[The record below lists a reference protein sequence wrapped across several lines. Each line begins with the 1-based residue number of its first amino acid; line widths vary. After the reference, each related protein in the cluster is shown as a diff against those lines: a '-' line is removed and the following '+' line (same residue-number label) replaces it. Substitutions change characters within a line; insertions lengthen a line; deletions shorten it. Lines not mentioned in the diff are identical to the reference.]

1 LRDTNTQYFSG
12 ENIMAFLQQSRHF
25 LIPIFSG
32 ALLLLSTSSH
42 AASATATATS
52 TSTVAI
58 EASKSTAASSKP
70 KITLKTKK
78 SSSKKSTALPITETA
93 ASDDDEKEPDVL
105 QSRVSEYKCELGN
118 SLTMYSNN
126 DDDNHL
132 AMRWKKRIYRLTRVE
147 TSTGAH
153 RFENR
158 KAGFVWIGIPTKA
171 LLLDSIRGHQLA
183 NECKTAESQVADAQ
197 NSNETAV
204 KTK

>member
-1 LRDTNTQYFSG
+1 
-12 ENIMAFLQQSRHF
+12 MAFLQQSRHF

-42 AASATATATS
+42 AASATATS
-52 TSTVAI
+52 TSTVAT

-70 KITLKTKK
+70 KITLKSKK
-78 SSSKKSTALPITETA
+78 NTSKSTALPISET

-183 NECKTAESQVADAQ
+183 NECKTTESQVADAQ

>member
-1 LRDTNTQYFSG
+1 
-12 ENIMAFLQQSRHF
+12 MAFLQQSRYF
-25 LIPIFSG
+25 LVAIFGG
-32 ALLLLSTSSH
+32 ALLLLSSASH
-42 AASATATATS
+42 AANSSAVTEAT
-52 TSTVAI
+52 
-58 EASKSTAASSKP
+58 KNSSSSNKP
-70 KITLKTKK
+70 KITLKSKK
-78 SSSKKSTALPITETA
+78 NTSKSTALPISET

-183 NECKTAESQVADAQ
+183 NECKTTESQVADAQ

>member
-1 LRDTNTQYFSG
+1 MT
-12 ENIMAFLQQSRHF
+12 FLQQLRHF
-25 LIPIFSG
+25 LIPVFSG
-32 ALLLLSTSSH
+32 TLLLFSASSH
-42 AASATATATS
+42 AAIAPTMEPAKN
-52 TSTVAI
+52 TV
-58 EASKSTAASSKP
+58 TNSKP
-70 KITLKTKK
+70 KISLKTKK
-78 SSSKKSTALPITETA
+78 GTSKSPALPITETA

-105 QSRVSEYKCELGN
+105 QNRVSEYKCELGN

-153 RFENR
+153 RFENQ

-183 NECKTAESQVADAQ
+183 NECKTAESQIADAQ
-197 NSNETAV
+197 NANELTV